1 MHNLWR
7 TLRTV
12 LGLYRCF
19 ACRRWLVIHDQREL
33 ARCEN
38 APLAISLTEVGSAA
52 VSAHERAEGKT
63 LKRVATR

>member
-1 MHNLWR
+1 MHELWR

-38 APLAISLTEVGSAA
+38 APLAITITPAG
-52 VSAHERAEGKT
+52 HEWLATLEGQGED
-63 LKRVATR
+63 LERVATR

>member
-1 MHNLWR
+1 MHKFWR

-19 ACRRWLVIHDQREL
+19 ACRRWLVIHDMREL

-38 APLAISLTEVGSAA
+38 APLAITITT
-52 VSAHERAEGKT
+52 VSPFELEGQGEDLEK
-63 LKRVATR
+63 VATG